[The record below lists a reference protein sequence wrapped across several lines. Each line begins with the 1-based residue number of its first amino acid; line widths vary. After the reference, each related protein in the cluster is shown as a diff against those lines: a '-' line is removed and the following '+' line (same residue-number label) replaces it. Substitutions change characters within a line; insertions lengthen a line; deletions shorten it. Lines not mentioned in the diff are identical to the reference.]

1 MIKIDKN
8 IPIPSKGNGEPK
20 YPFKTMKVG
29 DSFSISIKKVPQA
42 HNRVNVAMSRQ
53 HKTTSKRYT
62 IRNIKSSNEIRVWR
76 IS

>member
-8 IPIPSKGNGEPK
+8 IPIPSKWRTAPK
-20 YPFKTMKVG
+20 YPFKAMRVG

-42 HNRVNVAMSRQ
+42 HNRINVAMCRQ

-62 IRNIKSSNEIRVWR
+62 LRNVKSSNEIRVWR